1 MRPLGFILFLSVLLA
16 CGKDK
21 NLPPAPSFWLFVRG
35 CRKWLL
41 HCNIP
46 HWCVWGG
53 GGEQQLYVTLNFE
66 AMTLRSERPATATNQ
81 TPFPTRSALKKYI
94 PQLSAAES
102 CFLTRPVKQFL
113 NGEKTLNEALLQVL
127 FNNDSMPVEGHR
139 GNLLLCCTSRLL
151 SFSKGRGT
159 ASGLPSP
166 KAQGGCWTCRAP
178 PAAAPAQR
186 PRSPGKGFPVPS
198 PKGTG
203 EHPSSLKEK
212 KGVGFPL
219 KEKNRDL

>member
-1 MRPLGFILFLSVLLA
+1 MAKIKISPPPLLSGCLVEGAENGFCIATFPTGVF
-16 CGKDK
+16 G
-21 NLPPAPSFWLFVRG
+21 
-35 CRKWLL
+35 
-41 HCNIP
+41 
-46 HWCVWGG
+46 GG